1 MSNFRIAR
9 TILWH
14 LSFTIRS
21 KQRWWWHGKL
31 AVLDISENG
40 RQIAEK
46 LLILLNDTQRQELA
60 EYIFQNLDQPVS
72 SVKHPC
78 AAPAPISHGYVDQLL
93 TEIREGEL
101 YFCLELRKVCVGD
114 TEVELTVK
122 EFDALH
128 LLISNRNRILT
139 FETLA
144 CQIWGEEYIDITAK
158 TIHNL
163 MSRLRHKLQVAP
175 DSHNYIDC
183 VRGVGYKFD
192 AGNKRHNWCGNN
204 TAFQSRI

>member
-1 MSNFRIAR
+1 
-9 TILWH
+9 
-14 LSFTIRS
+14 
-21 KQRWWWHGKL
+21 
-31 AVLDISENG
+31 LDISEDG
-40 RQIAEK
+40 QQIAEK
-46 LLILLNDTQRQELA
+46 LLILLNDTQRRELA
-60 EYIFQNLDQPVS
+60 EYLFHNLKQPGS
-72 SVKHPC
+72 AVKQPC
-78 AAPAPISHGYVDQLL
+78 VTPAPISPGYVDQPL

-114 TEVELTVK
+114 IEVELTVK

-144 CQIWGEEYIDITAK
+144 LQIWGEEYIDITAK

-163 MSRLRHKLQVAP
+163 MRRVRHKLQVSL
-175 DSHNYIDC
+175 DTRNYIVS

-192 AGNKRHNWCGNN
+192 AGNKRHY
-204 TAFQSRI
+204 